1 MKTRR
6 QAFTLIELLV
16 VIAIIGILAGLLL
29 SLVGTATERSKKA
42 RVSGDL
48 KKLEAAIEFYKAKIG
63 VYPPDN
69 VQAKKDVRM
78 SPLYYEL
85 LGTTNDT
92 GGIYVIPAT
101 GEKISRATL
110 QSTLGTAGIVNS
122 QPLAED
128 VKTFLMG
135 VAPNQHARVGSRGG
149 DIELLI
155 VPVEGPND
163 FTVGNARINPW
174 RYNSSNPTNNPNSYD
189 LWAEIVIR
197 GKTNIIGNWKE

>member
-48 KKLEAAIEFYKAKIG
+48 KKLEAAIESYKAKIG

-69 VQAKKDVRM
+69 VRANKDVRF

-92 GGIYVIPAT
+92 SGIYRIPAT
-101 GEKISRATL
+101 GDKIDRPTL
-110 QSTLGTAGIVNS
+110 QSALGTDGIVNS

-128 VKTFLMG
+128 VKTFLVG
-135 VAPNQHARVGSRGG
+135 VAPNQHAKVSSRGG
-149 DIELLI
+149 DIELFV

-163 FTVGNARINPW
+163 FTVGTSRINPW